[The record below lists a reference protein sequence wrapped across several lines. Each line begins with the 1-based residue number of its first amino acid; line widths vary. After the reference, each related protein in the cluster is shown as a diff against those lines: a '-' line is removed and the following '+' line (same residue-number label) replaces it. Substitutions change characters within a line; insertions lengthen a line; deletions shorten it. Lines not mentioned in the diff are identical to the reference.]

1 MYAHTRKHAHKMSQM
16 HNETWMLLIKTARNE
31 LEIFRRWYFYS
42 KLQAW
47 FKKKKKKMCRSYS
60 KSRNDIQKH
69 NLLCKPANLRQQRS
83 NVTVICTQASR
94 PHNTSRKLAM
104 WTRYASQAA
113 SSLTPCI
120 PGEFRMLPAVTECS
134 VSRACNVRRSPWN
147 QTSNRS
153 QIGQRS
159 LLIALGRE
167 CQLNYFSRSWK
178 WFLANLLDTYLCES
192 CTESHKSISREST
205 RAFGSSDTAAVI

>member
-1 MYAHTRKHAHKMSQM
+1 M
-16 HNETWMLLIKTARNE
+16 
-31 LEIFRRWYFYS
+31 IF
-42 KLQAW
+42 
-47 FKKKKKKMCRSYS
+47 FKKRFRSYS
-60 KSRNDIQKH
+60 KSSRIKDTQKH
-69 NLLCKPANLRQQRS
+69 NLLCKPVNLRQQRS
-83 NVTVICTQASR
+83 NVTAICTQASR

-120 PGEFRMLPAVTECS
+120 PGEFRTLPPVRECS
-134 VSRACNVRRSPWN
+134 VSWACNVRRSPWN

-153 QIGQRS
+153 QIGQRT

-205 RAFGSSDTAAVI
+205 RTFGSSNTAAVI